1 MITWKIPVFCCFTKK
16 AGTNRSSFSY
26 FYSVYFSVLSL
37 FSTFHWKKHT
47 NSYFFCFHRTKKL
60 HVYSIFLC
68 LNFSILHNF
77 TFFSKLYS
85 LRFSYF
91 LMVYLDVR
99 SFVWY
104 NKCQKT
110 IALIQLANKEYEPFY
125 FQMINLF
132 SNDKAY
138 RRTPYVSQKDP

>member
-16 AGTNRSSFSY
+16 PGTNRSFFRIFIACILVYCRY
-26 FYSVYFSVLSL
+26 FWLFIEKNTQFLIFSVFTGQKTTCLLHFPL
-37 FSTFHWKKHT
+37 FEFHH
-47 NSYFFCFHRTKKL
+47 FAQFHAL
-60 HVYSIFLC
+60 
-68 LNFSILHNF
+68 
-77 TFFSKLYS
+77 FSKLYS

-91 LMVYLDVR
+91 LMVDLVVHPF
-99 SFVWY
+99 SCY

-110 IALIQLANKEYEPFY
+110 NALMQLANKDYAPSS
-125 FQMINLF
+125 F

>member
-47 NSYFFCFHRTKKL
+47 ISYFFCFHRTKS
-60 HVYSIFLC
+60 HMF
-68 LNFSILHNF
+68 NPFSSVWISAF
-77 TFFSKLYS
+77 CTISRFFSKLYS

-104 NKCQKT
+104 NKCQKVN
-110 IALIQLANKEYEPFY
+110 ALIKLANREYTPSSV
-125 FQMINLF
+125 

-138 RRTPYVSQKDP
+138 RRTPYVSQKDT